1 MNEFQKK
8 YIDVDD
14 KVELNKLFQQ
24 YYHSLCFFAGKY
36 LNDIAEVKDT
46 VQDVFVN
53 LCEKK
58 IVFKDSRAIKSYLYK
73 SVYNS
78 CMNKLRI
85 DTLHS
90 NVEKKIAD
98 ETEELSHSNYLNDR
112 IETEV
117 LLEIFEAVESLPQ
130 ECRKIFKLSYI
141 SGYDIESVARELNI
155 SEHTVRSQ
163 RTRAKKILRASLK
176 DIFLLSVLWRSKG
189 SSKKN

>member
-1 MNEFQKK
+1 MNDFQKK
-8 YIDVDD
+8 NMVVSG

-36 LNDIAEVKDT
+36 LKDINEVKDT

-53 LCEKK
+53 IYEKK
-58 IVFKDSRAIKSYLYK
+58 IVFKDSKSIKSYLYK
-73 SVYNS
+73 SVHNS
-78 CMNKLRI
+78 CMNKLRSN
-85 DTLHS
+85 TLHI
-90 NVEKKIAD
+90 NVEKEIAD
-98 ETEELSHSNYLNDR
+98 QTEEFSNSNYLNDR

-117 LLEIFEAVESLPQ
+117 LLEIFDAVECLPM
-130 ECRKIFKLSYI
+130 ECRKVFKLSYI

-176 DIFLLSVLWRSKG
+176 DVFLLSILWRSME

>member
-1 MNEFQKK
+1 MNNTPKK
-8 YIDVDD
+8 HIDVRD

-24 YYHSLCFFAGKY
+24 YYHSLCFFAAKY
-36 LNDIAEVKDT
+36 IADINEAKDT

-53 LCEKK
+53 IWEKK
-58 IVFKDSRAIKSYLYK
+58 IVFNDSKAIKSYLYK

-78 CMNKLRI
+78 CINKLKSESLHN
-85 DTLHS
+85 TLK
-90 NVEKKIAD
+90 KKISSD
-98 ETEELSHSNYLNDR
+98 TVEFSDNNYLTDI

-117 LLEIFEAVESLPQ
+117 LLEIFDAVEALPQ
-130 ECRKIFKLSYI
+130 ECRKVFKLSYI
-141 SGYDIESVARELNI
+141 SGYDIKSVAMELDI

-176 DIFLLSVLWRSKG
+176 DIFLFSMLWKYNK